1 MEFIAG
7 EAVRFLCEQIAVGG
21 LQKLGG
27 DAFSKLLQK
36 LKGLLD
42 YKLAG
47 KPELEQAQE
56 QPEILEAVI
65 VEEFRKDP
73 SFYNNLQELVTQLR
87 EAEKERSDIN
97 QNTNNFGQMGD
108 VVAGDNV
115 GGDKFTGDKVGGDKF
130 TGDKVLGDKFTGH
143 KFRRSTH

>member
-42 YKLAG
+42 YKLVDR
-47 KPELEQAQE
+47 PELEQAQE

-73 SFYNNLQELVTQLR
+73 NFYNNLQELVTQLR
-87 EAEKERSDIN
+87 EAEKERSNIN
-97 QNTNNFGQMGD
+97 QSTNLSGVTQNTNNSGRMGD
-108 VVAGDNV
+108 VVAGD
-115 GGDKFTGDKVGGDKF
+115 KFTGDK
-130 TGDKVLGDKFTGH
+130 
-143 KFRRSTH
+143 FR